1 MRRWQGLSGL
11 FLAGTLLGP
20 LALAPVALAGAAGS
34 EPWTLVRPE
43 AICSHVEFLAS
54 DLLEGRAAA
63 SRGYDIAAAYV
74 AAQFRQSGLKNAGA
88 AESFYQPV
96 PLLEATPVLP
106 GSSVEL
112 VVESGTH
119 SFEYGTHYLPSAD
132 FTSASSTLSAPL
144 TFAGYAIEAPELNYN
159 DFAPIDL
166 QGRIAVIFSGA
177 PAKFPHSQ
185 RAYYSSANTKFQSL
199 IEHGAVGV
207 VIVDSAQ
214 NARLF
219 PWERTVAMS
228 WAPQMRWLDA
238 DGKPHNAF
246 EQLKLRFR
254 FNHEAAGQLFEG
266 APHSFQEVLAVA
278 EAGEPQAFELP
289 GLLTLSATT
298 GLRRTESMNV
308 IASLPGTDPRLKNEY
323 VVVTAHLDHLGRGA
337 AVNGDSTYNGAHDNA
352 LGIGI
357 LLEMARALNASDTKP
372 RRSIVF
378 AAVTAEEKGLLGS
391 DYFAQ
396 HPPMFPAPTPSES
409 TSPESTSSGSTPAQN
424 GRSVSTSGAIVAD
437 INIDMPLLF
446 APTLDFVA
454 LGEEHSSLGAL
465 ARAAAANQGY
475 RLSPDPAPE
484 QVGFVRSDQFSFIRQ
499 GIPSIVLMG
508 GYKPRDKRTD
518 LAQIRRDFL
527 EHNYHQ
533 PSDDLALPMDFATA
547 ADLARIN
554 LRIALDAANATARP
568 RWKSGDF
575 FEAEFGRK
583 SGGKSAQP
591 GN

>member
-1 MRRWQGLSGL
+1 MRGWQGFSRL
-11 FLAGTLLGP
+11 FLAGTM
-20 LALAPVALAGAAGS
+20 ALAPLTLAWSAEG
-34 EPWTLVRPE
+34 EPWTYVRPE
-43 AICSHVEFLAS
+43 AIRSHVEFLAS

-96 PLLEATPVLP
+96 PLLEATAVLP

-112 VVESGTH
+112 VVAGKTH

-144 TFAGYAIEAPELNYN
+144 TFAGYGIEAPDLNYN
-159 DFAPIDL
+159 DFASVEL
-166 QGRIAVIFSGA
+166 QGRIAVIFSGV
-177 PAKFPHSQ
+177 PAKFPNNQ
-185 RAYYSSANTKFQSL
+185 RAYYSATNAKFESL
-199 IEHGAVGV
+199 IEHGAVGA
-207 VIVDSAQ
+207 VIVDSAE
-214 NARLF
+214 NARLV
-219 PWERTVAMS
+219 PWERSVATS
-228 WAPQMRWLDA
+228 GAPQMRWLDE

-254 FNHEAAGQLFEG
+254 FNHEAADQLFEG
-266 APHSFQEVLAVA
+266 AQLSFAEVLAAA
-278 EAGEPQAFELP
+278 EAGDPQAFELP

-298 GLRRTESMNV
+298 GLRRTESVNV
-308 IASLPGTDPRLKNEY
+308 IASHPGSDPRLKNEY
-323 VVVTAHLDHLGRGA
+323 VVLTAHLDHLGRGA
-337 AVNGDSTYNGAHDNA
+337 AVNGDSIYNGAQDNA

-357 LLEMARALNASDTKP
+357 LLEMARALNASGARP

-396 HPPMFPAPTPSES
+396 HPPMLAGQAGGN
-409 TSPESTSSGSTPAQN
+409 GS
-424 GRSVSTSGAIVAD
+424 SGAIVAD
-437 INIDMPLLF
+437 INLDMPLLF
-446 APTLDFVA
+446 GPTQDFVA

-484 QVGFVRSDQFSFIRQ
+484 LVGFLRSDQLSFIRQ
-499 GIPSIVLMG
+499 GIPSIALMG
-508 GYKPRDKRTD
+508 GYRSRDKRID
-518 LAQIRRDFL
+518 VAQLRRDFF
-527 EHNYHQ
+527 EHHYHQ
-533 PSDDLALPMDFATA
+533 PSDDATLPVDYATA
-547 ADLARIN
+547 ADLARVN

-575 FEAEFGRK
+575 FEAKFGRK
-583 SGGKSAQP
+583 AGDKSAATR
-591 GN
+591 N

>member
-1 MRRWQGLSGL
+1 MRGRQGFTGL
-11 FLAGTLLGP
+11 FLAG
-20 LALAPVALAGAAGS
+20 AMMLAPLTLTVAAEG
-34 EPWTLVRPE
+34 EPWTFVRPE
-43 AICSHVEFLAS
+43 AIRSHVEFLAS

-106 GSSVEL
+106 GSAVEL
-112 VVESGTH
+112 TVASKTH

-144 TFAGYAIEAPELNYN
+144 TFVGYGIEALELNYN
-159 DFAPIDL
+159 DFASVDL

-177 PAKFPHSQ
+177 PAKFPQNQ
-185 RAYYSSANTKFQSL
+185 RAYYSATHAKLQSL
-199 IEHGAVGV
+199 IEHGAVGA
-207 VIVDSAQ
+207 VIIDSAED
-214 NARLF
+214 ARLF
-219 PWERTVAMS
+219 PWERSVALS
-228 WAPQMRWLDA
+228 GAPQMRWLDE

-254 FNHEAAGQLFEG
+254 FNHEAAARLFEG
-266 APHSFQEVLAVA
+266 AQHTFEEVLAVA

-298 GLRRTESMNV
+298 GLRRTESVNV
-308 IASLPGTDPRLKNEY
+308 IASVPGSDPRLKNEY
-323 VVVTAHLDHLGRGA
+323 VVLTAHLDHLGRGA
-337 AVNGDSTYNGAHDNA
+337 AINGDSTYNGAHDNA

-357 LLEMARALNASDTKP
+357 LLEAARALNASGARP

-391 DYFAQ
+391 DYFVQ
-396 HPPMFPAPTPSES
+396 RPPMLPGQAGP
-409 TSPESTSSGSTPAQN
+409 
-424 GRSVSTSGAIVAD
+424 SGAIVAD

-446 APTLDFVA
+446 APTLDFVV

-475 RLSPDPAPE
+475 RLSPPEPAPE
-484 QVGFVRSDQFSFIRQ
+484 PVGFLHSDQLSFIRQ
-499 GIPSIVLMG
+499 GIPSIALMG

-518 LAQIRRDFL
+518 IAQLRRDFF

-533 PSDDLALPMDFATA
+533 PSDDVTLPMDYATA
-547 ADLARIN
+547 ADLARVN

-568 RWKSGDF
+568 RWKNGDF
-575 FEAEFGRK
+575 FETKFGHK
-583 SGGKSAQP
+583 PNGKSAQAR
-591 GN
+591 N